1 MLSLNPISR
10 HEFTPAQ
17 YLVMGYLAVIIIG
30 TILLTLPIATTAE
43 GSLDIISA
51 LFTATSATCVTGL
64 IVLNTSTAFTV
75 FGQVVIMI
83 LIQIGGLGIM
93 TMSTMMAF
101 IIGKKISLRERLI
114 IQEDLNQFKISGV
127 VRLVWY
133 VIAVAFTIQG
143 IGVLILFTR
152 LIKDYNFIRAIYFS
166 IFHAVSAFNNAGFD
180 LFGNSLENYIGDP
193 TINLVIMGLIIIG
206 GIGFAVIAELYNSF
220 HNNCSLM
227 RDELNLKEKS
237 FKQKINSISNYI
249 RKNKFIAIRKTSL
262 QTKIVLLITLI
273 LIMVGFL
280 SFFALE
286 YTNEATI
293 ANLDFGEKVLSSLF
307 LSVTPRT
314 AGFNTLPTGSL
325 RSSTL
330 FLIIVLMFIGASPG
344 STGGGIKT
352 TTFGVLLITVWSLVT
367 GKSDVEIFKRR
378 VEQDIIYKAVAIIM
392 LSLILVFFI
401 TIILTVTEGMP
412 FLTVFFEAVSAFGTV
427 GLSTGITPDLSNTG
441 RLLITITMFAGR
453 VGPLT
458 LAVAFAE
465 RRSNARYHYP
475 KEKIMVG

>member
-1 MLSLNPISR
+1 MLSVNPIKS
-10 HEFTPAQ
+10 HDFTPAQ

-30 TILLTLPIATTAE
+30 TILLSLPIATTAE
-43 GSLDIISA
+43 GGLDIVSA

-64 IVLNTSTAFTV
+64 IVLNTSTAFTI

-83 LIQIGGLGIM
+83 LIQIGGLGLM

-101 IIGKKISLRERLI
+101 IIGKKISLKERLI

-133 VIAVAFTIQG
+133 VLAVAFTIQG
-143 IGVLILFTR
+143 IGVFLLFTR
-152 LIKDYNFIRAIYFS
+152 LIKEYSFGRALYMS
-166 IFHAVSAFNNAGFD
+166 VFHAVSAFNNAGFD
-180 LFGNSLENYIGDP
+180 LFGNSLENFTGDI
-193 TINLVIMGLIIIG
+193 TINFVIMGLIIIG
-206 GIGFAVIAELYNSF
+206 GFGFAVIAELYNSF
-220 HNNCSLM
+220 HSNCSLIKN
-227 RDELNLKEKS
+227 DIDLSDKSYKEK
-237 FKQKINSISNYI
+237 IIHIIRCI
-249 RKNKFIAIRKTSL
+249 RKNKFLAIKKTSL

-273 LIMVGFL
+273 LIVVGFL

-286 YTNEATI
+286 YANEATM
-293 ANLDFGEKVLSSLF
+293 ANLSFGDRILSSLF

-314 AGFNTLPTGSL
+314 AGFNSLPTGSL

-330 FLIIVLMFIGASPG
+330 FLIIILMFIGASPG

-352 TTFGVLLITVWSLVT
+352 TTFGVLLITVWSMVT
-367 GKSDVEIFKRR
+367 GKEDVEIFKRR
-378 VEQDIIYKAVAIIM
+378 IEQDIINKALAIII
-392 LSLILVFFI
+392 LSLMLVVFI
-401 TIILTVTEGMP
+401 TIVLTISEEMS
-412 FLTVFFEAVSAFGTV
+412 FLPVFFEAVSAFATV
-427 GLSTGITPDLSNTG
+427 GLSTGITAELSDFG

-465 RRSNARYHYP
+465 RKSNARFHYP